1 MKPRNFRVMTK
12 KDKDPNSNQDRNHTY
27 SMTIDHSST
36 MNYITAT

>member
-12 KDKDPNSNQDRNHTY
+12 KDKDPYLNQDRNHTY

-36 MNYITAT
+36 MNYITAV